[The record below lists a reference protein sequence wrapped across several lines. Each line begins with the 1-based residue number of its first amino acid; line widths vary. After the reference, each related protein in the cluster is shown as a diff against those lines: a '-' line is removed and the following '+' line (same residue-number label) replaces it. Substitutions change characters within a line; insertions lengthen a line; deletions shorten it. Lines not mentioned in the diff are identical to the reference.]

1 MESSRKKESSPAKPS
16 ATASSAKSEMIETND
31 EAIPVAYTDA
41 AKPDVETIDNTKSKK
56 AVPEA

>member
-1 MESSRKKESSPAKPS
+1 MESSRKKESSPAEPS
-16 ATASSAKSEMIETND
+16 ATAHTPKAEMIETND
-31 EAIPVAYTDA
+31 EAIPVAYTDV